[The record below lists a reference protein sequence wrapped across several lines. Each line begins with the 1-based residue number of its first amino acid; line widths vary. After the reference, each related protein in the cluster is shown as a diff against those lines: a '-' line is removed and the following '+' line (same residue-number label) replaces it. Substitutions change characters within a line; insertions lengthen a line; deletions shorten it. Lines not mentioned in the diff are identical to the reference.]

1 MWWFFCLI
9 MSSSYTANLAAFLTK
24 ANLEAPI
31 DGAEALAKQTKIKYG
46 VMEHGSTESFFRTS
60 NLTTYQRMWQ
70 TMTETR
76 PSVFVASNKDGV
88 QRVQTAKNSM
98 YAFLMESTG
107 IEYELQTKCDLKQIG
122 NWLDSKSYGI
132 AMPMSK
138 LFCASWHSSLKKPQ
152 ICFNHYEDA
161 YSPVSNA
168 EFKDKSNYFLTK
180 IDCRIGRG

>member
-1 MWWFFCLI
+1 MALSMWWFFCLI

-46 VMEHGSTESFFRTS
+46 ALKDGSTESFFRNS
-60 NLTTYQRMWQ
+60 NFSLYQRMWQ
-70 TMTETR
+70 SMKETR
-76 PSVFVASNKDGV
+76 PSVFVASNTDGV
-88 QRVQTAKNSM
+88 QRVQTTKKAQ

-132 AMPMSK
+132 AMPMS
-138 LFCASWHSSLKKPQ
+138 
-152 ICFNHYEDA
+152 
-161 YSPVSNA
+161 
-168 EFKDKSNYFLTK
+168 EF
-180 IDCRIGRG
+180 

>member
-1 MWWFFCLI
+1 MAVSMWWFFCLI

-46 VMEHGSTESFFRTS
+46 LLKDGSTESFFRNS
-60 NLTTYQRMWQ
+60 NFSMYQKMWQ
-70 TMTETR
+70 TMQETR
-76 PSVFVASNKDGV
+76 PSVFVTSNKDGV
-88 QRVQTAKNSM
+88 TRVQTTKNSL

-138 LFCASWHSSLKKPQ
+138 LFNTTLVNSLMG
-152 ICFNHYEDA
+152 
-161 YSPVSNA
+161 V
-168 EFKDKSNYFLTK
+168 
-180 IDCRIGRG
+180 